1 MTFDVIK
8 KRCFVND
15 LVSFKT
21 KSGDAFSGTVIEIDD
36 DTVIICNSDGDEEYI
51 SGDEIVSF
59 KKHLTTS
66 LVTPSTGLESP
77 TFEHSE
83 IPNEQGS
90 NAAIESSTDVNDKV
104 KASIDDKEQIKKETV
119 TPSESQTLPTPES
132 SILKP
137 TIIEGKEYKV
147 GDKIPLETLSR
158 IDPSINKKS
167 RIPSKQ
173 KATIVGN
180 DFSVLASMAQASH
193 DIENANIVPA
203 FGEIVS
209 YFPDRSYGF
218 IFDSAS
224 RTTLYFNTFQ
234 IVDKSQALLSKG
246 TPLVYS
252 ILQSPQGPRAVAVH
266 KPGTIAD
273 VLKLS
278 ESLLKECE
286 YKKALSVVEHI
297 LKEYPDNFD
306 AEMLRRKI
314 VPHVPYFHKN
324 KPKEYSSI
332 YVKAKKF
339 HNEKNFD
346 KAIEY
351 YKKAIETGHK
361 VESAIKEVESAV
373 KDLAALY
380 AYLFKS
386 SANEELKEKYRD
398 CAIDLMENHLVD
410 IPSNISTLYFLEN
423 FYYSIEEYEKC
434 AKIISQ
440 LVKEREVTK
449 DKTKLS
455 ILLVKQAASYLRN
468 KEFNKALDSV
478 EEALSIN
485 PNNLSALKIKALIE
499 NPQDGDIENIMSSA
513 DFDTISI
520 GLSQFIEDTLSNY
533 DEYFG
538 VPPKVIEKG
547 DFTTTTLEG
556 IRNLI
561 DKAGRG
567 RPRERAKYLL
577 TEAKLMT
584 LLEEDKIVALRT
596 ELAKYCNSMAINHI
610 YNNNPMDIVR
620 FYYNEAFSLEQR
632 WHSTRQQV
640 TYYLLSSCLSYNDLI
655 NALAKNYTIDDALK
669 QVLAGDVDNKKWDV
683 ILTMFINNPEIT
695 AQMTSKLYANSDY
708 LQKSIR
714 ALKAWCVN
722 IKTRGITKD
731 EFANAWN
738 AARDIRIREYRQAI
752 ALIKSAMESS
762 NLEEC
767 THRLFDIRNYK
778 KDWMTALDI
787 RRIYTIE
794 DNIAPSVDNYLKSSG
809 YRNKESNYNSAN
821 GQLQQL
827 IDEIIIGPTSLSY
840 EALLPLLKQVQ
851 RLLISSFE
859 EVVKQSEPRLSL
871 ELLSSETVVND
882 KNIVSLQIS
891 VKNHKDS
898 SPIREASVSIVS
910 NEELS
915 LIEEDNSSYNAI
927 EGGEE
932 RIFRLSIKVN
942 DTIIHN
948 KAAALDAVCKY
959 KTGNEEKYFQK
970 QLSLKLYSQD
980 DYRPIENPYAAVADG
995 GPVPVSSNM
1004 FYGREEFISN
1014 VCDSIINSPSKQV
1027 IIYGQKRC
1035 GKSSVMLHL
1044 KEKLQKTGKTFCI
1057 FFSLGDIVNNLTETS
1072 FYYKILST
1080 IQQEIENLEFDGIP
1094 NLPTV
1099 KFPSYSAFKQEDDD
1113 NPLNT
1118 FTKYMIRF
1126 KQACK
1131 KTPGWEEKNLVVMI
1145 DEFTYLYTEIKHE
1158 KISPSIMKQWKA
1170 VTQNDRAQFS
1180 VVLVGQDVVPSFKK
1194 EDYAR
1199 NAFGVIQ
1206 DIRLTYLQEG
1216 PARDLIEKPIL
1227 TESGASRYIGN
1238 AVSRIIEYTSRNPY
1252 YIQIFCARLV
1262 EYMNRNKSI
1271 MVTEADVNDVAKS
1284 FIKGDQALEEDK
1296 FDNLIRAGETEDLQ
1310 EYPESEISAV
1320 LHAIAIGSKN
1330 ISYCNR
1336 SDINVFEDKEHENL
1350 ILKHLEDREVI
1361 ERKSDNYK
1369 IQVKLFQEWLL
1380 NH

>member
-1 MTFDVIK
+1 MIDLISSLFKEGDSIKIEYGANAQVVQGTLLKIAPTSIAIK
-8 KRCFVND
+8 KVTGGIAGI
-15 LVSFKT
+15 K
-21 KSGDAFSGTVIEIDD
+21 
-36 DTVIICNSDGDEEYI
+36 
-51 SGDEIVSF
+51 GDEILSF
-59 KKHLTTS
+59 D
-66 LVTPSTGLESP
+66 STDDLEAP
-77 TFEHSE
+77 TALNEPVKEVGDTESSHSTDNSSFDNSSVKQSE
-83 IPNEQGS
+83 GS
-90 NAAIESSTDVNDKV
+90 MDTDPQDDEKVNQESDKSDSTISKSIES
-104 KASIDDKEQIKKETV
+104 
-119 TPSESQTLPTPES
+119 ES
-132 SILKP
+132 LKP
-137 TIIEGKEYKV
+137 TIIAGKQYKP
-147 GDKIPLETLSR
+147 GDKIPLETLTK
-158 IDPSINKKS
+158 IDPTVNTKNRFPGKS
-167 RIPSKQ
+167 KV
-173 KATIVGN
+173 KIVGK
-180 DFSVLASMAQASH
+180 DFSVLASIAQANH
-193 DIENANIVPA
+193 DLDNLNRVPA
-203 FGEIVS
+203 FGEVTS

-218 IFDSAS
+218 IFDGTS
-224 RTTLYFNTFQ
+224 RATLYFNSSQ
-234 IVDKSQALLSKG
+234 IVDDSEALLSKG
-246 TPLVYS
+246 SPLVYS
-252 ILQSPQGPRAVAVH
+252 ISQSPQGPRAVSIH
-266 KPGTIAD
+266 KPGSIGD
-273 VLKLS
+273 MLRLS
-278 ESLLKECE
+278 EDLFKKSEF
-286 YKKALSVVEHI
+286 KKALDVVEHI

-314 VPHVPYFHKN
+314 IPNVPYYQQA

-332 YVKAKKF
+332 YAKAKKY
-339 HNEKNFD
+339 HEEKNYD

-351 YKKAIETGHK
+351 YLKAIETGHK
-361 VESAIKEVESAV
+361 VESAV

-380 AYLFKS
+380 ASLFKS
-386 SANEELKEKYRD
+386 SATTDEKENFRTK
-398 CAIDLMENHLVD
+398 AIDLMEDHLHD
-410 IPSNISTLYFLEN
+410 MPSNISTEYFLEN

-434 AKIISQ
+434 AEIISQ
-440 LVKEREVTK
+440 LVEEREVIK

-455 ILLVKQAASYLRN
+455 ILLVKRAASYLRN
-468 KEFNKALDSV
+468 KEFDRALDSIA
-478 EEALSIN
+478 EALSIN
-485 PNNLSALKIKALIE
+485 PNNVSALKLKNLIE
-499 NPQDGDIENIMSSA
+499 DPQDGDIETIMSSA

-520 GLSQFIEDTLSNY
+520 GLSQFIEDTVSEY
-533 DEYFG
+533 EEYFG

-577 TEAKLMT
+577 TEVKLMT

-610 YNNNPMDIVR
+610 YDNNPMDIVR

-632 WHSTRQQV
+632 WHSTSQQV
-640 TYYLLSSCLSYNDLI
+640 TYCLLSSCLSYNDLI
-655 NALAKNYTIDDALK
+655 NALAKNYTIDDAIS
-669 QVLAGDVDNKKWDV
+669 QVLAGEVDNKKWDV

-695 AQMTSKLYANSDY
+695 AQMTSKLYANSEY
-708 LQKSIR
+708 LRKSIR
-714 ALKAWCVN
+714 ALNAWGVN
-722 IKTRGITKD
+722 ITSTGITKD

-738 AARDIRIREYRQAI
+738 AARDIRIREYRQAV
-752 ALIKSAMESS
+752 ALIKSAMETTSM
-762 NLEEC
+762 EEC
-767 THRLFDIRNYK
+767 VHRLFDIRNYK

-794 DNIAPSVDNYLKSSG
+794 DNIAPALDNYIKSSG

-827 IDEIIIGPTSLSY
+827 IDEIIVGPTSLSY
-840 EALLPLLKQVQ
+840 DALLPLLKKVQ

-859 EVVKQSEPRLSL
+859 EVIKQSEPRLSI

-882 KNIVSLQIS
+882 KDIVSLQIA

-898 SPIREASVSIVS
+898 SPIREASVSIVPTD
-910 NEELS
+910 ELI
-915 LIEEDNSSYNAI
+915 LIEEDNSSSNAI

-932 RIFRLSIKVN
+932 RIFRLSIKVSE
-942 DTIIHN
+942 TVIHN
-948 KAAALDAVCKY
+948 KATALDAVCKY
-959 KTGNEEKYFQK
+959 KSGNEEKHFQK

-980 DYRPIENPYAAVADG
+980 EYRPIDNPYAAVADG
-995 GPVPVSSNM
+995 GPVPVTSNM

-1014 VCDSIINSPSKQV
+1014 VCESIINSPSKQV

-1044 KEKLQKTGKTFCI
+1044 KEKLQDTGKTFCI
-1057 FFSLGDIVNNLTETS
+1057 FFSLGDIVNNLTEAS

-1080 IQQEIENLEFDGIP
+1080 IQQEIENLEFDGVE
-1094 NLPTV
+1094 NLPYV
-1099 KFPSYSAFKQEDDD
+1099 DFPTYTAFKQEDDD

-1194 EDYAR
+1194 ENYAR

-1206 DIRLTYLQEG
+1206 DIRLTYLLEG

-1227 TESGASRYIGN
+1227 TESGESRYIGN

-1310 EYPESEISAV
+1310 EYPENEISAV

-1336 SDINVFEDKEHENL
+1336 SDINVFEDKEHEDL

-1361 ERKSDNYK
+1361 ERKNDNYK

>member
-1 MTFDVIK
+1 MIDLISSLFKEGDSIKIEYGANAQFVEGTILKIAPTSIAIK
-8 KRCFVND
+8 KNTGGIAGIKGAEIISFDTTDNIE
-15 LVSFKT
+15 VSN
-21 KSGDAFSGTVIEIDD
+21 
-36 DTVIICNSDGDEEYI
+36 NSDNCITGAEAIQPIQAEAPHTLERVQNN
-51 SGDEIVSF
+51 SVAE
-59 KKHLTTS
+59 
-66 LVTPSTGLESP
+66 PSTPAPIKEN
-77 TFEHSE
+77 SE
-83 IPNEQGS
+83 TS
-90 NAAIESSTDVNDKV
+90 NDKSEYESSTIG
-104 KASIDDKEQIKKETV
+104 SISS
-119 TPSESQTLPTPES
+119 PST
-132 SILKP
+132 SIS
-137 TIIEGKEYKV
+137 IKEYKP
-147 GDKIPLETLSR
+147 GDKIPLETLTR
-158 IDPSINKKS
+158 IDPSVAKKN
-167 RIPSKQ
+167 RFPRKQ
-173 KATIVGN
+173 KGKIVGN
-180 DFSVLASMAQASH
+180 DFSVLASIAQANH
-193 DIENANIVPA
+193 DLDNMNRVPA
-203 FGEIVS
+203 LGEVTS

-218 IFDSAS
+218 IYDGAS
-224 RTTLYFNTFQ
+224 RATLYFNTSQ
-234 IVDKSQALLSKG
+234 IVDRSESQLSKG
-246 TPLVYS
+246 TPLIYS
-252 ILQSPQGPRAVAVH
+252 ISQSPQGPRAVSIH
-266 KPGTIAD
+266 KPGSISD
-273 VLKLS
+273 ILKLS
-278 ESLLKECE
+278 EELLEHSE
-286 YKKALSVVEHI
+286 FKKALDVVEHI

-314 VPHVPYFHKN
+314 IPNVPYYQQA

-332 YVKAKKF
+332 YAKAKRF
-339 HNEKNFD
+339 HEEKKFD

-351 YKKAIETGHK
+351 YLKAIETGHK
-361 VESAIKEVESAV
+361 VESAV

-380 AYLFKS
+380 AFLFKS
-386 SANEELKEKYRD
+386 SSTSEEKESYRSK
-398 CAIDLMENHLVD
+398 AIELMEEHVED
-410 IPSNISTLYFLEN
+410 MPRNISTKYFLEN

-434 AKIISQ
+434 AEIISQ
-440 LVKEREVTK
+440 LVEEREVIK

-468 KEFNKALDSV
+468 NEFEEALNSI

-485 PNNLSALKIKALIE
+485 PNNLSALKLKAIIE
-499 NPQDGDIENIMSSA
+499 DPHDGDIETIMSSA
-513 DFDTISI
+513 DFDTLSI
-520 GLSQFIEDTLSNY
+520 GLSQFIEDTVSSY

-577 TEAKLMT
+577 TEVKLMT

-596 ELAKYCNSMAINHI
+596 ELARYCNSMAINHI
-610 YNNNPMDIVR
+610 YDNNPMDIVR
-620 FYYNEAFSLEQR
+620 FYYNEAFSLEQNWR
-632 WHSTRQQV
+632 STSQQV
-640 TYYLLSSCLSYNDLI
+640 TYCLLSACLSYNDLI
-655 NALAKNYTIDDALK
+655 NALNKNYTIDDAIK
-669 QVLAGDVDNKKWDV
+669 QVLAGDVDSKKWDV

-695 AQMTSKLYANSDY
+695 AQMTSKLYANANY
-708 LQKSIR
+708 LRKSIL
-714 ALKAWCVN
+714 ALQAWGVSIN
-722 IKTRGITKD
+722 STNITKD

-752 ALIKSAMESS
+752 ALIKSAIESS

-767 THRLFDIRNYK
+767 VIRLFDIRNHK
-778 KDWMTALDI
+778 KEWMTALDI
-787 RRIYTIE
+787 RRLYTII
-794 DNIAPSVDNYLKSSG
+794 DNIAPALDNYIKSYG

-821 GQLQQL
+821 GQIQQL
-827 IDEIIIGPTSLSY
+827 IDEIVVGPTSLSY
-840 EALLPLLKQVQ
+840 DALLPLMRTVQ
-851 RLLISSFE
+851 RQLIASFE
-859 EVVKQSEPRLSL
+859 DVIKQSEPRLTI

-882 KNIVSLQIS
+882 KDIVSLQIS
-891 VKNHKDS
+891 VKNHRDS
-898 SPIREASVSIVS
+898 SPIREASVSIVPTDEIVLVG
-910 NEELS
+910 EE
-915 LIEEDNSSYNAI
+915 ISSFNAI

-932 RIFRLSIKVN
+932 RIFRLSIKVSEN
-942 DTIIHN
+942 VIHN
-948 KAAALDAVCKY
+948 KATALDAICKY
-959 KTGNEEKYFQK
+959 KSGNEERHFQK

-995 GPVPVSSNM
+995 GPVPVTSNM

-1014 VCDSIINSPSKQV
+1014 VCESIINSPSKQI

-1044 KEKLQKTGKTFCI
+1044 REKLQETGKTFCI
-1057 FFSLGDIVNNLTETS
+1057 FFSLGDIVNNLTEAS

-1080 IQQEIENLEFDGIP
+1080 IQQEIENLEFDGVE
-1094 NLPTV
+1094 NLPAV
-1099 KFPSYSAFKQEDDD
+1099 NFPTYTEFKQEDCD

-1126 KQACK
+1126 KQTCK
-1131 KTPGWEEKNLVVMI
+1131 RTPGWEEKNLVVMI

-1206 DIRLTYLQEG
+1206 DIRLTYLLEG

-1227 TESGASRYIGN
+1227 TETGESRYIGN

-1310 EYPESEISAV
+1310 EYPENEIFAI
-1320 LHAIAIGSKN
+1320 LHAIAFGSKN

-1336 SDINVFEDKEHENL
+1336 SDINVFEDKEHEDL
-1350 ILKHLEDREVI
+1350 ILKHLEEREVI
-1361 ERKSDNYK
+1361 ERKNDNYK